1 MKTLKIKVRYDGS
14 QVEVGVDGVKG
25 SSCTDLTKSLEN
37 ALMSGD
43 PNQTLTPE
51 YYEENPL
58 TNSENV

>member
-1 MKTLKIKVRYDGS
+1 MKTIKIKINNTGS
-14 QVEVGVDGVKG
+14 SIEVAVDGVKG

-37 ALMSGD
+37 ALMGGD
-43 PNQTLTPE
+43 PTQTLTPE